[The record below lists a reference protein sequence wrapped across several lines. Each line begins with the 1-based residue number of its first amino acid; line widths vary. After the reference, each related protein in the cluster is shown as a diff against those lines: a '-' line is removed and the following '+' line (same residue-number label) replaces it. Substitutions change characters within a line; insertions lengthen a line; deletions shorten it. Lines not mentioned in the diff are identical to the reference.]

1 MPTIETDLKDILDK
15 IDQRLDR
22 MDQRFDRI
30 EQKLE
35 VLPRLEAEI
44 ANIKEDVRELKG
56 SQKSQIWALIGI
68 IFSVMVSAIVKFGF
82 FPNP

>member
-1 MPTIETDLKDILDK
+1 MPTIETDLKDVLAK
-15 IDQRLDR
+15 IDTRL
-22 MDQRFDRI
+22 DRI

-35 VLPRLEAEI
+35 ALPRLETEV

-56 SQKSQIWALIGI
+56 SQRAQIWALIGI
-68 IFSVMVSAIVKFGF
+68 IFSVMISAIVKFGF

>member
-1 MPTIETDLKDILDK
+1 MPTIETDLKDVLAK
-15 IDQRLDR
+15 IDARL
-22 MDQRFDRI
+22 DRI

-35 VLPRLEAEI
+35 ALPRLETEV

-56 SQKSQIWALIGI
+56 SQRAQIWALIGI
-68 IFSVMVSAIVKFGF
+68 IFSVMISAIVKFGF